1 MTSARWP
8 MIVYRT
14 GRNWENQRG
23 SSSTIWK
30 MNRRRLECFLMLS
43 RSSAARTAGR
53 MVRSGGKAARVAAA
67 STDWGSG
74 RASVFSH
81 GIFSSRTFLD
91 PRTWAS
97 AEKKSARFILTGLM
111 IRGMNS
117 YSRESRLAILSN
129 HLAALVH
136 GICVHGDGTRTGQHG
151 KRRLGMGSGEKP
163 RVEGIELRRDISVD
177 DVIDLPVG

>member
-8 MIVYRT
+8 MIAYST

-30 MNRRRLECFLMLS
+30 MNRLRLECFLMYGRYGGNEKRTKTESGLRARSFLAS
-43 RSSAARTAGR
+43 RMASPVSSKRKTDG
-53 MVRSGGKAARVAAA
+53 SPEAAA

-74 RASVFSH
+74 RTFVFSH

-129 HLAALVH
+129 HL
-136 GICVHGDGTRTGQHG
+136 D
-151 KRRLGMGSGEKP
+151 
-163 RVEGIELRRDISVD
+163 
-177 DVIDLPVG
+177 